1 MQFLFLRVLKPYI
14 TLLFAG
20 MLLFTTGCEDD
31 DHDHDHDEDHTDAD
45 GFVLETEAGVEVYR
59 EFEGTQT
66 GGVTLSVGETLELM
80 VHFLD
85 HEGNEIEHSDDEHDD
100 HDDHGDEGDDDSDG
114 LVVSENDATIAV
126 VEVEGHDEED
136 GDDHDDH
143 GNALHVEGVSAGTT
157 SFKLQLMH
165 DGHADYTSTNNVP
178 VTVNLLYN
186 HSFCFLVLF

>member
-1 MQFLFLRVLKPYI
+1 MQFLYLRVIRPHVTI
-14 TLLFAG
+14 LLTS

-31 DHDHDHDEDHTDAD
+31 DHDHDHDENHTDAD

-66 GGVTLSVGETLELM
+66 GGVTLTVGETLELM

-85 HEGNEIEHSDDEHDD
+85 HEGNEIEHSDD
-100 HDDHGDEGDDDSDG
+100 DDHGDG
-114 LVVSENDATIAV
+114 LVVSENDATVAV
-126 VEVEGHDEED
+126 VEVEGHDEEG
-136 GDDHDDH
+136 GDDHDDEEH
-143 GNALHVEGVSAGTT
+143 GNELHVEGVSAGTT

-178 VTVNLLYN
+178 VTVN
-186 HSFCFLVLF
+186 

>member
-1 MQFLFLRVLKPYI
+1 MHFLLLRAVKPYV
-14 TLLFAG
+14 TLLFTS

-31 DHDHDHDEDHTDAD
+31 DHDHDHDEDHTNAN
-45 GFVLETEAGVEVYR
+45 GFVLETEAGEVVYR

-100 HDDHGDEGDDDSDG
+100 HDDGGDDHDDDGDG
-114 LVVSENDATIAV
+114 LVVSENDATIAI

-136 GDDHDDH
+136 GDDHEDEH
-143 GNALHVEGVSAGTT
+143 GNALHIEGVSAGST
-157 SFKLQLMH
+157 SFKLQLIH
-165 DGHADYTSTNNVP
+165 DGHPDYTSTNNVP
-178 VTVNLLYN
+178 VTVN
-186 HSFCFLVLF
+186 

>member
-1 MQFLFLRVLKPYI
+1 MQFLFLRALKPYV
-14 TLLFAG
+14 TLLFTG

-31 DHDHDHDEDHTDAD
+31 DHDHDHDEEHTDAD

-85 HEGNEIEHSDDEHDD
+85 HEGNEIEHSDDD
-100 HDDHGDEGDDDSDG
+100 HDDHGDDHDDDGDG

-143 GNALHVEGVSAGTT
+143 GNALHVEGVSAGST

-178 VTVNLLYN
+178 VTVN
-186 HSFCFLVLF
+186 

>member
-1 MQFLFLRVLKPYI
+1 MQFLFLRAVKPYV
-14 TLLFAG
+14 TLLFTS

-31 DHDHDHDEDHTDAD
+31 DHDHDHDEDHTNAN
-45 GFVLETEAGVEVYR
+45 GFVLETEAGVVVYR

-100 HDDHGDEGDDDSDG
+100 HDDHGDDHDDDGDG

-136 GDDHDDH
+136 GDDHEDEH
-143 GNALHVEGVSAGTT
+143 GNALHVEGVSAGST
-157 SFKLQLMH
+157 SFKLQLIH
-165 DGHADYTSTNNVP
+165 DGHPDYTSTNNVP
-178 VTVNLLYN
+178 VTVN
-186 HSFCFLVLF
+186 

>member
-1 MQFLFLRVLKPYI
+1 MQFLFLRALKPYV
-14 TLLFAG
+14 TLLFTG
-20 MLLFTTGCEDD
+20 ILLFTIGCEDD

-45 GFVLETEAGVEVYR
+45 GFVLETEAGEVIYR

-100 HDDHGDEGDDDSDG
+100 HDDGGDDHDDDGDG
-114 LVVSENDATIAV
+114 LVVSENDATIAI

-136 GDDHDDH
+136 GDDHEDEH
-143 GNALHVEGVSAGTT
+143 GNALHVEGVSAGST
-157 SFKLQLMH
+157 SFKLQLIH
-165 DGHADYTSTNNVP
+165 DGHPDYTSTNNVP
-178 VTVNLLYN
+178 VTVN
-186 HSFCFLVLF
+186 

>member
-1 MQFLFLRVLKPYI
+1 
-14 TLLFAG
+14 
-20 MLLFTTGCEDD
+20 
-31 DHDHDHDEDHTDAD
+31 
-45 GFVLETEAGVEVYR
+45 
-59 EFEGTQT
+59 
-66 GGVTLSVGETLELM
+66 M

-85 HEGNEIEHSDDEHDD
+85 HEGNEIEHSDDEHDDHDD

-143 GNALHVEGVSAGTT
+143 GDEHGNALHVEGVSAGTT

-178 VTVNLLYN
+178 VTVN
-186 HSFCFLVLF
+186 

>member
-1 MQFLFLRVLKPYI
+1 MQFTFLRSLRTHSVL
-14 TLLFAG
+14 LLATAV
-20 MLLFTTGCEDD
+20 LFTTGCEDD
-31 DHDHDHDEDHTDAD
+31 DHDHDHDEDHADAD
-45 GFVLETEAGVEVYR
+45 GFVLETETGVEVYR

-85 HEGNEIEHSDDEHDD
+85 HEGNEIEHSDDDHDD
-100 HDDHGDEGDDDSDG
+100 HDDDGDDHDDDG
-114 LVVSENDATIAV
+114 DVLVVSDNDATIAV

-143 GNALHVEGVSAGTT
+143 DNVLHVEGVSAGST

-178 VTVNLLYN
+178 VTVN
-186 HSFCFLVLF
+186 

>member
-1 MQFLFLRVLKPYI
+1 MQFTFLRSLRAHSVL
-14 TLLFAG
+14 LLATA
-20 MLLFTTGCEDD
+20 MLFTTGCEDD
-31 DHDHDHDEDHTDAD
+31 DHDHDHDEDHTDAN

-66 GGVTLSVGETLELM
+66 GGVTLSVGDTLELM

-100 HDDHGDEGDDDSDG
+100 HDDHGDEHDDDGDG

-126 VEVEGHDEED
+126 VEVEGHHEED
-136 GDDHDDH
+136 GDDH
-143 GNALHVEGVSAGTT
+143 GNALHVEGVSAGST

-178 VTVNLLYN
+178 VTVN
-186 HSFCFLVLF
+186 

>member
-1 MQFLFLRVLKPYI
+1 MQFLYLRVIRPHVTI
-14 TLLFAG
+14 LLTS

-45 GFVLETEAGVEVYR
+45 GFILETEAGVEVYR

-85 HEGNEIEHSDDEHDD
+85 HEGNEIEHSED
-100 HDDHGDEGDDDSDG
+100 DDHGDG
-114 LVVSENDATIAV
+114 LVVSENDATVAV
-126 VEVEGHDEED
+126 VEVEGHDEEE
-136 GDDHDDH
+136 GDDHGDEEH

-157 SFKLQLMH
+157 SFKLQQMH

-178 VTVNLLYN
+178 VTVN
-186 HSFCFLVLF
+186 

>member
-1 MQFLFLRVLKPYI
+1 MQFTFLRSLRAHSVL
-14 TLLFAG
+14 LLATA
-20 MLLFTTGCEDD
+20 MLFTTGCEDD
-31 DHDHDHDEDHTDAD
+31 DHDHDHDEDHTDAN

-66 GGVTLSVGETLELM
+66 GGVTLSVGDTLELM

-100 HDDHGDEGDDDSDG
+100 HDDHGDDHDDDGDG

-126 VEVEGHDEED
+126 VEVEGHHEED
-136 GDDHDDH
+136 GDDH
-143 GNALHVEGVSAGTT
+143 GNALHVEGVSAGST

-178 VTVNLLYN
+178 VTVN
-186 HSFCFLVLF
+186 